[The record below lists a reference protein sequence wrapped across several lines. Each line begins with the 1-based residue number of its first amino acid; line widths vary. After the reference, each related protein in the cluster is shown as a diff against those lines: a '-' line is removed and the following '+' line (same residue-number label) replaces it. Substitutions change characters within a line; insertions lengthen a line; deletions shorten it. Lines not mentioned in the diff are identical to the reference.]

1 MTKSKYLVCFDVPID
16 YDVEGKDK
24 DDPDAAIISEY
35 RAKGRFEPNRE
46 NQAIVDAKYKAMQVV
61 DLLLNLE
68 FNSRLEVNI
77 YSHVETG
84 FHNFLGN
91 RQFHL

>member
-1 MTKSKYLVCFDVPID
+1 MINWKLPCLFYYSLD

-24 DDPDAAIISEY
+24 DHPDAAIIREY

-68 FNSRLEVNI
+68 FNSRLEVNTW
-77 YSHVETG
+77 SHTDTC
-84 FHNFLGN
+84 FYIC
-91 RQFHL
+91 

>member
-1 MTKSKYLVCFDVPID
+1 M
-16 YDVEGKDK
+16 EGKDK

-77 YSHVETG
+77 WSDADTC
-84 FHNFLGN
+84 FNNFLAPDSFIY
-91 RQFHL
+91 QKIVDVKSCL